1 MYRRWKNVWVWFAS
15 DCADE
20 EVEALQRMKR
30 ILLAD
35 DEENLR
41 MLVHTTLE
49 DPDYEI
55 HEAPDGAKALQLAR
69 ELRPD
74 LVLLDWMMPVM
85 TGIDAA
91 RELRSDP
98 ETAGIPIVML
108 TAKGQERDRSQAAD
122 LGLQGYLVK
131 PFSPLELLD
140 KVQALLM

>member
-1 MYRRWKNVWVWFAS
+1 
-15 DCADE
+15 
-20 EVEALQRMKR
+20 MKK

-49 DPDYEI
+49 DPEYEI
-55 HEAPDGAKALQLAR
+55 LEAPDGAQALALAQS
-69 ELRPD
+69 EMPD

-91 RELRSDP
+91 RALRDCP
-98 ETAGIPIVML
+98 ETAHIPIIML
-108 TAKGQERDRSQAAD
+108 TARGQERDRIQAAG
-122 LGLQGYLVK
+122 LNLQGYLVK

-140 KVQALLM
+140 KVQDLLT